1 MRPYWAGFDDY
12 PGDPKPTPNLWDA
25 TYPDEPKSLGRE
37 AARVIEEETSP
48 PGTEVDT
55 HVAGT
60 LRNPC
65 VRSGPFYYGEHGRIR
80 TFDLSP
86 CVFYGVEQIW
96 NKPFR
101 WRAATLRNPPHSAVR
116 CNALITALASIA
128 VCQKSMY
135 DSNHWR
141 CHQGYIARGH
151 PATCPIPARGWSTV
165 AQGIPASRQPSS
177 HRSSLFPADQRK

>member
-1 MRPYWAGFDDY
+1 MWTKDGDSYRPRPGQLSERAEEINDKKEAATQTRNGMPPTTSTRESVALKRVAPMTADVQACASMLPYWAGFDDY

-65 VRSGPFYYGEHGRIR
+65 VRAGP
-80 TFDLSP
+80 
-86 CVFYGVEQIW
+86 
-96 NKPFR
+96 
-101 WRAATLRNPPHSAVR
+101 
-116 CNALITALASIA
+116 
-128 VCQKSMY
+128 
-135 DSNHWR
+135 
-141 CHQGYIARGH
+141 
-151 PATCPIPARGWSTV
+151 
-165 AQGIPASRQPSS
+165 
-177 HRSSLFPADQRK
+177 